1 MIQYDKY
8 MSDNKWKLY
17 NAITFFPKQVY
28 FVSYEYRIDLD
39 SQLYKLIS
47 LVMINFLKVKEW

>member
-8 MSDNKWKLY
+8 MSDNKWELY

-28 FVSYEYRIDLD
+28 FVSYEYRFDLD

-47 LVMINFLKVKEW
+47 FGHD